1 MNRNIKILLV
11 VFTVCLLAVVVN
23 LTWIQIFGADGINGN
38 AYNKRRLVQEYAVQR
53 GDMLSADGQVLARS
67 VDTGTEYKWQR
78 EYPLGKLFA
87 DVTGYDSWR
96 YGRTGLEETFN
107 KELLGLGPQLTVR
120 GLGNRILGASKKG
133 NTLLLSADTGLQR
146 TAAEALG
153 ARKGGVVAMNPK
165 TGEVLAMVTSPTY
178 DPNAAV
184 PLPGRDTEAAWAA
197 LTADPGKPLFD
208 RSTSGLYPPGS
219 SFKVVTAAA
228 ALDMGVV
235 TPESTF
241 DCGGK
246 LVVNGY
252 PIYDFGRKSHGHL
265 TFAEALVVS
274 CNITFAQV
282 GAKVGASALVEYAEL
297 FGFNQRIPFDLPLA
311 VSKIQ
316 PAKTMSPVDLAVAS
330 FGQGGDLATPL
341 EMALVASTVAN
352 DGVMMAP
359 YLVREILDYNGK
371 TIETVKPKQHREVI
385 DRTTAETLTVMMVD
399 VVDEG
404 TGTAAR
410 IDGVQVA
417 GKTGTAEIEGAE
429 PDAWFICFAPAEDPV
444 IAVAVLVENAG
455 EGGKVAAPIARK
467 VLQQALGQ

>member
-1 MNRNIKILLV
+1 MNRNIKILLAI
-11 VFTVCLLAVVVN
+11 FTICLLAVVVN
-23 LTWIQIFGADGINGN
+23 LTWIQIFGAEGINGN
-38 AYNKRRLVQEYAVQR
+38 AFNKRRLVQEYAVQR
-53 GDMLSADGQVLARS
+53 GDILSVDGQVLARS
-67 VDTGTEYKWQR
+67 MDTGTEYRWQR

-87 DVTGYDSWR
+87 DVTGYDSWK

-120 GLGNRILGASKKG
+120 SLGNRILGASKKG
-133 NTLLLSADTGLQR
+133 NSLRLSVDTGLQR
-146 TAAEALG
+146 TATEALG

-165 TGEVLAMVTSPTY
+165 TGEVLAMATYPTY
-178 DPNAAV
+178 DPNVAV
-184 PLPGRDTEAAWAA
+184 PIPGRDTEAAWAA
-197 LTADPGKPLFD
+197 LVADPNKPLFD
-208 RSTSGLYPPGS
+208 RSTLGLYPPGS

-228 ALDMGVV
+228 ALDLGVV
-235 TPESTF
+235 NPQSTF

-246 LVVNGY
+246 LVVDGY
-252 PIYDFGRKSHGHL
+252 PIYDYGRRSHGEV

-297 FGFNQRIPFDLPLA
+297 FGFNEEVPFDLPLA
-311 VSKIQ
+311 VSKVQ
-316 PAKTMSPVDLAVAS
+316 PAQTMTPVDLAVAS

-359 YLVREILDYNGK
+359 YLVAEILDYNGK
-371 TIETVKPKQHREVI
+371 TIESSKAEQYREVI
-385 DRTTAETLTVMMVD
+385 DRTTAETLTTMMVD

-404 TGTAAR
+404 TGTAAQ

-429 PDAWFICFAPAEDPV
+429 PHAWFICFAPAEDPV

-455 EGGKVAAPIARK
+455 EGGRVAAPIARE
-467 VLQQALGQ
+467 VLEQALK

>member
-1 MNRNIKILLV
+1 MNRNIKILLAI
-11 VFTVCLLAVVVN
+11 FTICLLAVVVN
-23 LTWIQIFGADGINGN
+23 LTWIQIFGAEGINGN

-53 GDMLSADGQVLARS
+53 GDILSADGQVLARS
-67 VDTGTEYKWQR
+67 VDTGTEYRWQR

-87 DVTGYDSWR
+87 DVTGYDSWK

-120 GLGNRILGASKKG
+120 GLGNRLLGANRKG
-133 NTLLLSADTGLQR
+133 NSLRLSVDTGLQR
-146 TAAEALG
+146 TAVEALG
-153 ARKGGVVAMNPK
+153 ARKGGVVAMNPR
-165 TGEVLAMVTSPTY
+165 TGEVLAMVTYPTY
-178 DPNAAV
+178 DPNVAV
-184 PLPGRDTEAAWAA
+184 PLPGRDTGAAWAA
-197 LTADPGKPLFD
+197 LVADPNKPLFD
-208 RSTSGLYPPGS
+208 RSTLGLYPPGS

-228 ALDMGVV
+228 ALDLGVV
-235 TPESTF
+235 NPQSTF

-246 LVVNGY
+246 LVVDGY
-252 PIYDFGRKSHGHL
+252 PIYDYGRRSHGEL

-297 FGFNQRIPFDLPLA
+297 FGFNREVPFDLPLG
-311 VSKIQ
+311 VSKVQ
-316 PAKTMSPVDLAVAS
+316 PAKTMTPVDLAVAS

-359 YLVREILDYNGK
+359 YLVTEILDYNGK
-371 TIETVKPKQHREVI
+371 TIESAEDEQYQEVI
-385 DRTTAETLTVMMVD
+385 DRATAETLTAMMVD

-404 TGTAAR
+404 TGTAAQ

-429 PDAWFICFAPAEDPV
+429 PHAWFICFAPAEDPV

-455 EGGKVAAPIARK
+455 EGGRVAAPIARE
-467 VLQQALGQ
+467 VLEHALK